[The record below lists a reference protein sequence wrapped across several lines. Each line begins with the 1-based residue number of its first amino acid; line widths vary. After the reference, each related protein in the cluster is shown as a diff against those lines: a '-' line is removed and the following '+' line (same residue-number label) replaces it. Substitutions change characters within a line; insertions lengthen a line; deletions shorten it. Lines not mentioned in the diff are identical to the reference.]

1 MKVLFRNGYLQ
12 KPVAKFSK
20 IEKVQLFLAISFLVL
35 LVSAGVIGLLTLALL

>member
-1 MKVLFRNGYLQ
+1 MKTFRNGYLQ

-20 IEKVQLFLAISFLVL
+20 IEKVQLFLAISFLAL